1 MKRRDEFKEDS
12 AETIKKMRD
21 EFQKGLEDLDAGF
34 EKERNRQF
42 QELEEQLKARRERV
56 AANKREQK
64 ELAEKKEQEELAA
77 LKAKQEEVRKLR
89 VKRDTLE
96 KTIIDGQRL
105 IYKGCYSRQLW
116 PYNAMLAGP
125 IEDNGDFDFDAK
137 DRAKFERV
145 IYDELL
151 AKIDSIQRSLYSDID
166 TLQEAA
172 RNQAFRPAGGMGLED
187 DMMSEISGSRYGG
200 MSRKGTQMSNR
211 PGGMSRAGSVASAGG
226 MQGKLGRRMS
236 NLMGLKAKLGQK
248 QNF

>member
-1 MKRRDEFKEDS
+1 M
-12 AETIKKMRD
+12 
-21 EFQKGLEDLDAGF
+21 
-34 EKERNRQF
+34 
-42 QELEEQLKARRERV
+42 
-56 AANKREQK
+56 
-64 ELAEKKEQEELAA
+64 AA

-166 TLQEAA
+166 VLQEAA
-172 RNQAFRPAGGMGLED
+172 RN
-187 DMMSEISGSRYGG
+187 
-200 MSRKGTQMSNR
+200 
-211 PGGMSRAGSVASAGG
+211 
-226 MQGKLGRRMS
+226 
-236 NLMGLKAKLGQK
+236 
-248 QNF
+248 